1 MGGEEEKRLLRGGE
15 FHSKGLNSVGL
26 KGKWMGRPGRIVR
39 KQGQRALGVLAAEV
53 NRRLCITPHWKQN
66 GQIFGI
72 P

>member
-1 MGGEEEKRLLRGGE
+1 MGGEEEKRFLRGGE

-26 KGKWMGRPGRIVR
+26 KGERMGRPGRIVR

-53 NRRLCITPHWKQN
+53 NRRLFLTPHCKQN